1 MRCFTINR
9 RVLVS
14 CSAEIGPA
22 RLSCY
27 THAIPAPLSGAV
39 PRHKAVISLV
49 RVNLAAGELSRWL
62 PADYSLALR
71 SSWLS
76 PAEHDADE
84 KWTSPPHTSVWGQ
97 SRKKPVKAEGKET
110 EKESIRG
117 ACSVLPGFPVFLE
130 TGRWE
135 VVIWRWC
142 HCPGWKMFVTY
153 SMWNISKFIISTF
166 RTGGCSGER
175 REELLKL
182 LWHWTVHQPS
192 LPLSS
197 CLE

>member
-1 MRCFTINR
+1 M
-9 RVLVS
+9 S
-14 CSAEIGPA
+14 SAGGFLQTTA
-22 RLSCY
+22 LLY
-27 THAIPAPLSGAV
+27 APVGCLLLNMMLMKNG
-39 PRHKAVISLV
+39 H
-49 RVNLAAGELSRWL
+49 
-62 PADYSLALR
+62 
-71 SSWLS
+71 
-76 PAEHDADE
+76 H
-84 KWTSPPHTSVWGQ
+84 PPHTSVWGQ